1 MEEIFKVYLGHLFN
15 YREESEMEKQIIT
28 SKAKAEYD
36 SYIQL
41 KHTQANLIKF
51 N

>member
-15 YREESEMEKQIIT
+15 YREESEMERQIIT

-36 SYIQL
+36 SYRQIQ
-41 KHTQANLIKF
+41 HTQINLIKF
-51 N
+51 S